1 MLKTA
6 YCYKSIIL
14 YYYSCERRSINMNK
28 IALFGDS
35 TCDLTTQVRK
45 DRDIDYVRMLV
56 NWTDKEKKNHEIY
69 ASLDWEVL
77 SPKEYY
83 DLMRNG
89 YVIYTSQVTEQEFDE
104 KFIPHLEKGE
114 DILYISCSSAL
125 SQSGNLA
132 VRLAKDKY
140 SKKYPNSRIVVVDS
154 LCSCMGQGLMVLRA
168 ADLRD
173 EGKTIDEIAAEIEKT
188 RLCYNQTATVED
200 LTTLAKHGRVKAAK
214 AFFGNI
220 FGVKPILI
228 SDAKGNNFAV
238 EKAKGR
244 RNALVRVAEIVKER
258 AVEPEKHVIYVSHA
272 GAKQEDVDL
281 VVSKIKEIGF
291 KDVVVGDLG
300 PIISASCGPATF
312 GIYYFGKEETRV
324 GE

>member
-1 MLKTA
+1 
-6 YCYKSIIL
+6 
-14 YYYSCERRSINMNK
+14 MNK

-35 TCDLTTQVRK
+35 TCDLTPEVRK
-45 DRDIDYVRMLV
+45 QRDIDYVRMLV
-56 NWTDKEKKNHEIY
+56 NWTDKDKKNHEIY

-89 YVIYTSQVTEQEFDE
+89 YTIFTSQVTEQEFDE
-104 KFIPHLEKGE
+104 KFVPHLEKGE

-140 SKKYPNSRIVVVDS
+140 AKKYPNSRIVVVDS
-154 LCSCMGQGLMVLRA
+154 LCSCMGQGSMILRA
-168 ADLRD
+168 ADMRD
-173 EGKTIDEIAAEIEKT
+173 AGSSLDEIAAEIEKT
-188 RLCYNQTATVED
+188 RLGYNQIATVED
-200 LTTLAKHGRVKAAK
+200 LSTLAKHGRVKAAK
-214 AFFGNI
+214 AFFGNL
-220 FGVKPILI
+220 FGVKPLII
-228 SDAKGNNFAV
+228 SDVKGNNYAV

-244 RNALVRVAEIVKER
+244 RNALARLAEIVKER
-258 AVEPEKHVIYVSHA
+258 VIKPETQVCYVSHA
-272 GAKQEDVDL
+272 DAKTEDVEL

-312 GIYYFGKEETRV
+312 GVYYFGKEETRL

>member
-1 MLKTA
+1 MAK
-6 YCYKSIIL
+6 
-14 YYYSCERRSINMNK
+14 RRIKPMNK

-35 TCDLTTQVRK
+35 TCDLTSEIRK
-45 DRDIDYVRMLV
+45 QRDIDYVRMLV
-56 NWTDKEKKNHEIY
+56 NWTDKDKKNHEIY
-69 ASLDWEVL
+69 ASLDWDVL
-77 SPKEYY
+77 SPKQYY

-89 YVIYTSQVTEQEFDE
+89 ITIFTSQVTEQEFDL

-132 VRLAKDKY
+132 VRLARDKY

-154 LCSCMGQGLMVLRA
+154 LCSCMGQGSMILRA
-168 ADLRD
+168 ADMRD
-173 EGKTIDEIAAEIEKT
+173 SGATLDEIAAEIEKT
-188 RLCYNQTATVED
+188 KLQYNQIATVED
-200 LTTLAKHGRVKAAK
+200 LSTLAKHGRVKAAK
-214 AFFGNI
+214 AFFGNL
-220 FGVKPILI
+220 FGVKPLII

-244 RNALVRVAEIVKER
+244 RNALTRLAEVVKER
-258 AVEPEKHVIYVSHA
+258 VIEPEKQICYVSHA
-272 GAKQEDVDL
+272 DAKQEDVEL

-291 KDVVVGDLG
+291 KEVVVGDLG

-312 GIYYFGKEETRV
+312 GVYYFGKEETRF

>member
-1 MLKTA
+1 
-6 YCYKSIIL
+6 
-14 YYYSCERRSINMNK
+14 MNK

-35 TCDLTTQVRK
+35 TCDLTPEIRK
-45 DRDIDYVRMLV
+45 ARHIDYVRMLV
-56 NWTDKEKKNHEIY
+56 NWKDKDKKDHEIY

-89 YVIYTSQVTEQEFDE
+89 AVIFTSQVTEQEFDE
-104 KFIPHLEKGE
+104 KFIPHLKNGE
-114 DILYISCSSAL
+114 DILYIACSSAL
-125 SQSGNLA
+125 SASGSLA
-132 VRLAKDKY
+132 VRLAKEKY
-140 SKKYPNSRIVVVDS
+140 AVQFPNSRIVVVDS
-154 LCSCMGQGLMVLRA
+154 LCSCMGQGSMILKA

-173 EGKTIDEIAAEIEKT
+173 AGKSLDEIADYVTKE
-188 RLCYNQTATVED
+188 RLHFNQAATVED
-200 LTTLAKHGRVKAAK
+200 LSTLAKHGRVKAAK

-220 FGVKPILI
+220 FGVKPIII
-228 SDAKGNNFAV
+228 SDGKGNNYAV

-244 RNALVRVAEIVKER
+244 RNALVRLAEIVKER
-258 AVEPEKHVIYVSHA
+258 VIKPEEQICYVSHA
-272 GAKQEDVDL
+272 DAKPEDVEL

-312 GIYYFGKEETRV
+312 GIYYYGQEETRI

>member
-1 MLKTA
+1 
-6 YCYKSIIL
+6 
-14 YYYSCERRSINMNK
+14 MNK

-35 TCDLTTQVRK
+35 TCDLTPEIRK
-45 DRDIDYVRMLV
+45 ARDIDYVRMLV
-56 NWTDKEKKNHEIY
+56 NWKDKEKKDHEIY

-89 YVIYTSQVTEQEFDE
+89 AVIFTSQVTEQEFDV
-104 KFIPHLEKGE
+104 KFVPHLKKGE
-114 DILYISCSSAL
+114 DILYIACSSAL
-125 SQSGNLA
+125 SASGSLA

-140 SKKYPNSRIVVVDS
+140 AAQYPNSRIVVVDS
-154 LCSCMGQGLMVLRA
+154 LCSCMGQGSMILKA
-168 ADLRD
+168 ADMRD
-173 EGKTIDEIAAEIEKT
+173 AGKSLDEIADFITKE
-188 RLCYNQTATVED
+188 RLRFNQAATVED
-200 LTTLAKHGRVKAAK
+200 LSTLAKHGRVKAAK

-220 FGVKPILI
+220 FGVKPIII
-228 SDAKGNNFAV
+228 SDGRGNNYAV

-244 RNALVRVAEIVKER
+244 RNALVRLAEIVKER
-258 AVEPEKHVIYVSHA
+258 VIKPEEQICYVSHA
-272 GAKQEDVDL
+272 DAKPEDVEL

-291 KDVVVGDLG
+291 KEVVVGDLG

-312 GIYYFGKEETRV
+312 GIYYYGQEETRI

>member
-1 MLKTA
+1 
-6 YCYKSIIL
+6 
-14 YYYSCERRSINMNK
+14 MNK

-35 TCDLTTQVRK
+35 TCDLTPEIRK
-45 DRDIDYVRMLV
+45 ARDIDYVRMLV
-56 NWTDKEKKNHEIY
+56 NWKDKEKKDHEIY

-89 YVIYTSQVTEQEFDE
+89 AVIFTSQVTEQEFDE
-104 KFIPHLEKGE
+104 KFVPHLKKGE
-114 DILYISCSSAL
+114 DILYIACSSAL
-125 SQSGNLA
+125 SASGSLA

-140 SKKYPNSRIVVVDS
+140 AAQYPNSRIVVVDS
-154 LCSCMGQGLMVLRA
+154 LCSCMGQGSMILKA
-168 ADLRD
+168 ADMRD
-173 EGKTIDEIAAEIEKT
+173 AGKSLDEIADFITKE
-188 RLCYNQTATVED
+188 RLRFNQAATVED
-200 LTTLAKHGRVKAAK
+200 LSTLAKHGRVKAAK

-220 FGVKPILI
+220 FGVKPIII
-228 SDAKGNNFAV
+228 SDGRGNNYAV

-244 RNALVRVAEIVKER
+244 RNALVRLAEIVKER
-258 AVEPEKHVIYVSHA
+258 VIKPEEQICYVSHA
-272 GAKQEDVDL
+272 DAKPEDVEL

-291 KDVVVGDLG
+291 KEVVVGNLG

-312 GIYYFGKEETRV
+312 GIYYYGQEETRI

>member
-1 MLKTA
+1 
-6 YCYKSIIL
+6 
-14 YYYSCERRSINMNK
+14 MNK

-35 TCDLTTQVRK
+35 TCDLTPEIRK
-45 DRDIDYVRMLV
+45 SRNIDYCRMLV
-56 NWTDKEKKNHEIY
+56 NWKDKDKKDYEIY

-83 DLMRNG
+83 NLMRNG
-89 YVIYTSQVTEQEFDE
+89 AVIYTSQITEQEFDE

-114 DILYISCSSAL
+114 DILYIACSSAL

-140 SKKYPNSRIVVVDS
+140 SVKYPNSRIVVIDS
-154 LCSCMGQGLMVLRA
+154 LCSCMGQGSMILRA

-173 EGKTIDEIAAEIEKT
+173 EGKTLDEIAAEIEKT
-188 RLCYNQTATVED
+188 KLCYNQIATVED
-200 LTTLAKHGRVKAAK
+200 LSTLAKHGRVKAAK

-220 FGVKPILI
+220 FGVKPMII
-228 SDAKGNNFAV
+228 SDAKGNNYAV

-244 RNALVRVAEIVKER
+244 RNALIRMAEVVKER
-258 AVEPEKHVIYVSHA
+258 VINPEKQVCYVSHA
-272 GAKQEDVDL
+272 DAKPEDVEL

-312 GIYYFGKEETRV
+312 GIYYFGKEETRF

>member
-1 MLKTA
+1 
-6 YCYKSIIL
+6 
-14 YYYSCERRSINMNK
+14 MNK

-35 TCDLTTQVRK
+35 TCDLTTETRK
-45 DRDIDYVRMLV
+45 ARNIDYVRMLV

-69 ASLDWEVL
+69 ASLDWESI
-77 SPKEYY
+77 SPKEYI
-83 DLMRNG
+83 DLMRVG
-89 YVIYTSQVTEQEFDE
+89 YVIFTSQVTEQEFDE

-132 VRLAKDKY
+132 VRLAKEKY
-140 SKKYPNSRIVVVDS
+140 SKKYPNSKIVVVDS
-154 LCSCMGQGLMVLRA
+154 LTSCMSQGLMILKA

-173 EGKTIDEIAAEIEKT
+173 AGKSIDDIASEIESTK
-188 RLCYNQTATVED
+188 LCYNQTATVED

-228 SDAKGNNFAV
+228 SDAKGNNFAA

-244 RNALVRVAEIVKER
+244 RNALVRCAEIVKER
-258 AVEPEKHVIYVSHA
+258 VIDPEKQVCYVTHA
-272 GAKQEDVDL
+272 DAKQEDIDL
-281 VVSKIKEIGF
+281 VVGKMKELGF
-291 KDVVVGDLG
+291 KDVVVQYFG
-300 PIISASCGPATF
+300 PIITASCGPATF

>member
-1 MLKTA
+1 
-6 YCYKSIIL
+6 
-14 YYYSCERRSINMNK
+14 MNK

-35 TCDLTTQVRK
+35 TCDLTPEVRK
-45 DRDIDYVRMLV
+45 ARHIDYVRMLV
-56 NWTDKEKKNHEIY
+56 NWKDKDKKDHEIY

-89 YVIYTSQVTEQEFDE
+89 AVIFTSQVTEQEFDE
-104 KFIPHLEKGE
+104 KFLPHLKNGE
-114 DILYISCSSAL
+114 DILYIACSSAL
-125 SQSGNLA
+125 SASGSLA
-132 VRLAKDKY
+132 VRLAKEKY
-140 SKKYPNSRIVVVDS
+140 AVQFPNSRIVVVDS
-154 LCSCMGQGLMVLRA
+154 LCSCMGQGSMILKA
-168 ADLRD
+168 ADMRD
-173 EGKTIDEIAAEIEKT
+173 AGKSLDEIADYVTKE
-188 RLCYNQTATVED
+188 RLRFNQAATVED
-200 LTTLAKHGRVKAAK
+200 LSTLAKHGRVKAAK

-220 FGVKPILI
+220 FGVKPIII
-228 SDAKGNNFAV
+228 SDGRGNNYAV

-244 RNALVRVAEIVKER
+244 RNALVRLAEIVKER
-258 AVEPEKHVIYVSHA
+258 VIKPEEQICYVSHA
-272 GAKQEDVDL
+272 DAKPEDVEL

-312 GIYYFGKEETRV
+312 GIYYYGQEETRI

>member
-1 MLKTA
+1 MRKGE
-6 YCYKSIIL
+6 IL
-14 YYYSCERRSINMNK
+14 MNK

-35 TCDLTTQVRK
+35 TCDLTTEVRK
-45 DRDIDYVRMLV
+45 ARNIDYVRMLV
-56 NWTDKEKKNHEIY
+56 NWKDKEKKVHEIY

-89 YVIYTSQVTEQEFDE
+89 AVIFTSQVTEQEFDE
-104 KFIPHLEKGE
+104 KFIPHLKAGE

-132 VRLAKDKY
+132 VRLFNEKY
-140 SKKYPNSRIVVVDS
+140 SKEYPNSKIIVVDS
-154 LCSCMGQGLMVLRA
+154 LCSCMGQGMMILRA

-173 EGKTIDEIAAEIEKT
+173 EGKSIEEIAKEIEDTK
-188 RLCYNQTATVED
+188 LKYNQVATVED
-200 LTTLAKHGRVKAAK
+200 LSTLAQHGRVKAAK

-244 RNALVRVAEIVKER
+244 RNALLRVAEIIKER
-258 AVEPEKHVIYVSHA
+258 AEEVSKRTIYVSHA
-272 GAKQEDVDL
+272 DAKPEDVEL

-291 KDVVVGDLG
+291 KDIVVCDLG

-312 GIYYFGKEETRV
+312 GIYYYGKEETRV

>member
-1 MLKTA
+1 
-6 YCYKSIIL
+6 
-14 YYYSCERRSINMNK
+14 MNK

-35 TCDLTTQVRK
+35 TCDLTPELRAK
-45 DRDIDYVRMLV
+45 HDIDYVRMLV

-83 DLMRNG
+83 QLMRDG

-104 KFIPHLEKGE
+104 KFVPHLEKGE

-140 SKKYPNSRIVVVDS
+140 AKKYPNSRIVVVDS
-154 LCSCMGQGLMVLRA
+154 LCSCMGQGSMILRA
-168 ADLRD
+168 ADMRD
-173 EGKTIDEIAAEIEKT
+173 AGSSLDEIAAEIEKT
-188 RLCYNQTATVED
+188 RLGYNQIATVED
-200 LTTLAKHGRVKAAK
+200 LSTLAKHGRVKAAK
-214 AFFGNI
+214 AFFGNL
-220 FGVKPILI
+220 FGVKPLII
-228 SDAKGNNFAV
+228 SDVKGNNYAV

-244 RNALVRVAEIVKER
+244 RNALARLAEIVKER
-258 AVEPEKHVIYVSHA
+258 VIKPETQVCYVSHA
-272 GAKQEDVDL
+272 DAKTEDVEL

-312 GIYYFGKEETRV
+312 GVYYFGKEETRL

>member
-1 MLKTA
+1 MRKGEF
-6 YCYKSIIL
+6 K
-14 YYYSCERRSINMNK
+14 MNK
-28 IALFGDS
+28 IALFADS
-35 TCDLTTQVRK
+35 TCDLTTEVRK
-45 DRDIDYVRMLV
+45 ARDIDYVRMLV
-56 NWTDKEKKNHEIY
+56 NWTDKDKKNHEIY
-69 ASLDWEVL
+69 ASLDWEEI
-77 SPKEYY
+77 SPKEYI
-83 DLMRNG
+83 DLMRVG
-89 YVIYTSQVTEQEFDE
+89 YVIFTSQVTEQEFDE

-132 VRLAKDKY
+132 VRLAKEKY
-140 SKKYPNSRIVVVDS
+140 SKKYPNSRIVVIDS
-154 LCSCMGQGLMVLRA
+154 LTSCMAQGLMVLKA

-188 RLCYNQTATVED
+188 KLCYNQSATVED

-228 SDAKGNNFAV
+228 SDAKGNNFAA

-244 RNALVRVAEIVKER
+244 RNALIRCSEIVKER
-258 AVEPEKHVIYVSHA
+258 VINPEKQVCYVTHA
-272 GAKQEDVDL
+272 DAKQEDIDL
-281 VVSKIKEIGF
+281 VVGKMKEIGF
-291 KDVVVGDLG
+291 KDVVVQYFG
-300 PIISASCGPATF
+300 PIITASCGPATF

>member
-1 MLKTA
+1 
-6 YCYKSIIL
+6 
-14 YYYSCERRSINMNK
+14 MNK

-35 TCDLTTQVRK
+35 TCDLTTAQRK
-45 DRDIDYVRMLV
+45 ERDIDYCRMLV
-56 NWTDKEKKNHEIY
+56 NWKDKDKKDHEIY
-69 ASLDWEVL
+69 ASLDWDVL
-77 SPKEYY
+77 SPKEYN

-89 YVIYTSQVTEQEFDE
+89 AVIMTSQITEQEFDE

-132 VRLAKDKY
+132 IRLAKEKY
-140 SKKYPNSRIVVVDS
+140 SLKFPKSRIVVVDS
-154 LCSCMGQGLMVLRA
+154 LCSCMGQGMMLLRA
-168 ADLRD
+168 ADMRD
-173 EGKTIDEIAAEIEKT
+173 EGKTIDEIAEEIERT

-200 LTTLAKHGRVKAAK
+200 LSTLAKHGRVKAAK

-228 SDAKGNNFAV
+228 SDAHGNNYAV

-258 AVEPEKHVIYVSHA
+258 AVEPEKGVCYISHA
-272 GAKQEDVDL
+272 DAKPEDVEL

-291 KDVVVGDLG
+291 KEVIVCDLG

-312 GIYYFGKEETRV
+312 GLYYYGKEETRI

>member
-1 MLKTA
+1 MRKKGD
-6 YCYKSIIL
+6 YK
-14 YYYSCERRSINMNK
+14 MNK

-35 TCDLTTQVRK
+35 TCDLTPKMRK
-45 DRDIDYVRMLV
+45 ERDIDYVRMLV
-56 NWTDKEKKNHEIY
+56 NWKDKDKKDHEIY

-77 SPKEYY
+77 NPKQYY
-83 DLMRNG
+83 DLMREG
-89 YVIYTSQVTEQEFDE
+89 SVIYTSQVTEQEFDE
-104 KFIPHLEKGE
+104 KFVPHLKKGE
-114 DILYISCSSAL
+114 DILYIACSSAL
-125 SQSGNLA
+125 SASGSLA

-140 SKKYPNSRIVVVDS
+140 SKDYPNSRILVVDS
-154 LCSCMGQGLMVLRA
+154 LCSCMGQGSMILRA

-173 EGKTIDEIAAEIEKT
+173 EGKSIDEIAAEIEKT
-188 RLCYNQTATVED
+188 RLCYNQIATVED
-200 LTTLAKHGRVKAAK
+200 LSTLAKHGRVKAAK

-220 FGVKPILI
+220 FGVKPMII
-228 SDAKGNNFAV
+228 SDGKGNNYAV

-244 RNALVRVAEIVKER
+244 RNALIRMAEIVKER
-258 AVEPEKHVIYVSHA
+258 VIKPENQICYVSHA
-272 GAKQEDVDL
+272 DAKPEDVEL

-312 GIYYFGKEETRV
+312 GVYYFGKEETRV

>member
-1 MLKTA
+1 
-6 YCYKSIIL
+6 
-14 YYYSCERRSINMNK
+14 MNK

-35 TCDLTTQVRK
+35 TCDLTPALRK
-45 DRDIDYVRMLV
+45 SRDIDYVRMLV

-83 DLMRNG
+83 NLMREG

-104 KFIPHLEKGE
+104 KFLPHLDRGE

-132 VRLAKDKY
+132 VRLAKEKY
-140 SKKYPNSRIVVVDS
+140 AVSHPNCRIIVVDS
-154 LCSCMGQGLMVLRA
+154 LCSCMGQGSMLLRA

-173 EGKTIDEIAAEIEKT
+173 QGKTIDEIAEEIEKT
-188 RLCYNQTATVED
+188 KLCYNQIATVED
-200 LTTLAKHGRVKAAK
+200 LSTLAKHGRVKAAK

-220 FGVKPILI
+220 FGVKPMII

-244 RNALVRVAEIVKER
+244 RNALIR
-258 AVEPEKHVIYVSHA
+258 
-272 GAKQEDVDL
+272 
-281 VVSKIKEIGF
+281 
-291 KDVVVGDLG
+291 
-300 PIISASCGPATF
+300 
-312 GIYYFGKEETRV
+312 
-324 GE
+324 

>member
-1 MLKTA
+1 
-6 YCYKSIIL
+6 
-14 YYYSCERRSINMNK
+14 MNK

-35 TCDLTTQVRK
+35 TCDLTPELRK
-45 DRDIDYVRMLV
+45 ARDIDYVRMLV
-56 NWTDKEKKNHEIY
+56 NWKDKDKKDHEIY

-89 YVIYTSQVTEQEFDE
+89 AVIYTSQVTEQEFDE
-104 KFIPHLEKGE
+104 KFVPHLEKGE
-114 DILYISCSSAL
+114 DILYISCASAL

-132 VRLAKDKY
+132 VRLAKEKY
-140 SKKYPNSRIVVVDS
+140 AAQYPNSRIVVVDS
-154 LCSCMGQGLMVLRA
+154 LCSCMGQGSMILKA
-168 ADLRD
+168 ADMRD
-173 EGKTIDEIAAEIEKT
+173 AGKSIDEIAEYITKE
-188 RLCYNQTATVED
+188 RLHFNQAATVED
-200 LTTLAKHGRVKAAK
+200 LSTLAKHGRVKAAK

-220 FGVKPILI
+220 FGVKPIII
-228 SDAKGNNFAV
+228 SDGRGNNYAV

-244 RNALVRVAEIVKER
+244 RNALVRLAEIVKER
-258 AVEPEKHVIYVSHA
+258 VIKPEDQICYVSHA
-272 GAKQEDVDL
+272 DAKPEDVEL

-291 KDVVVGDLG
+291 KDVVVGNLG

-312 GIYYFGKEETRV
+312 GIYYYGQEETRI